1 MTHPTTALSLE
12 LARFA
17 CFVPE
22 ALAVHAR
29 CAWQVAR
36 VIADGACLN
45 YSNCVTR
52 RERSCSGTLG
62 TACSPRGIGKP
73 RRQPSGGTHS
83 GGSGRPASG
92 GSGSAACGAADA
104 GHTAAAAGDTYTGH
118 PGPRQDAAKDIHQ
131 AGDAEP
137 AEEAGPSAIPG
148 KARIAGK
155 AEVGLVRYSVKPEP
169 VDA

>member
-1 MTHPTTALSLE
+1 M
-12 LARFA
+12 
-17 CFVPE
+17 
-22 ALAVHAR
+22 
-29 CAWQVAR
+29 
-36 VIADGACLN
+36 
-45 YSNCVTR
+45 YNCVTR

-92 GSGSAACGAADA
+92 SSGSAACGAADS
-104 GHTAAAAGDTYTGH
+104 GHTAVAAGDAYAGH

-148 KARIAGK
+148 KARVAGE
-155 AEVGLVRYSVKPEP
+155 AEVGLLRYSLKPEP